1 MSFTCH
7 TCGESHEGI
16 PLSFAADFPDQYA
29 NMPSDGR
36 DNRCIIGS
44 DQCVVDQQTFYLRGC
59 LEIPV
64 LDTDQVFLWGLW
76 ASVWKDDY
84 YEISECW
91 EEEGRENRHGPFK
104 ARLANKL
111 AVYPDTLN
119 LQLTIHV
126 RPVGERPLFVV
137 DKADHPLAV
146 AQRKGMSTEETQELV
161 SRLLHP
167 VDRLY

>member
-1 MSFTCH
+1 MSFICH
-7 TCGESHEGI
+7 TCGESHAGI

-29 NMPSDGR
+29 NMASDNR

-44 DQCVVDQQTFYLRGC
+44 DQCVIDYERFFIRGC

-64 LDTDQVFLWGLW
+64 LESGQIFVWGLW
-76 ASVWKDDY
+76 ASVWEKDYD
-84 YEISECW
+84 ETSECW

-104 ARLANKL
+104 ARLAHKL

-119 LQLTIHV
+119 LELTISV
-126 RPVGERPLFVV
+126 QPVGQRPLFFV
-137 DKADHPLAV
+137 DNEEHPLAK
-146 AQRKGMSTEETQELV
+146 ARKNGMTMEETQDLV

-167 VDRLY
+167 AG